1 MSVSVSSI
9 SSVTREDINS
19 SEVSMEF
26 QGRKIP
32 RNLLTWCS
40 KKETARSEAEE
51 RYKDATS
58 FDIENFPKDSYS
70 NNVDLERWKTYML
83 DLRKKIQRF
92 GMIAAKKICFRI
104 LRSIIFT

>member
-9 SSVTREDINS
+9 SEDINS

-70 NNVDLERWKTYML
+70 NNVDLEIWETYML
-83 DLRKKIQRF
+83 DLKKNPKNRHDSC
-92 GMIAAKKICFRI
+92 GKKYAFV
-104 LRSIIFT
+104 F